1 MRAVVQRVNYAKVLV
16 ENKLLSSINTGLLIF
31 LGVEGK
37 DEKEDAQWLA
47 RKIASLRIFADEE
60 GLMNRDVND
69 ITGQALVISQ
79 FTLHAKT
86 KKGTRPSFVRAAKPD
101 VAVPLYEDF
110 VDYLHEEIRG
120 SVKTGK
126 FGADMKVDLEND
138 GPVTI
143 LIDTQNKDF

>member
-1 MRAVVQRVNYAKVLV
+1 MRAVVQRVSYAKVEIEGRV
-16 ENKLLSSINTGLLIF
+16 HNAINSGLLIF

-37 DEKEDAQWLA
+37 DEKEDAAWLA
-47 RKIASLRIFADEE
+47 RKIASLRIFADSE
-60 GLMNRDVND
+60 GLMNKDVNE
-69 ITGQALVISQ
+69 ISGEALVISQ

-86 KKGTRPSFVRAAKPD
+86 KKGTRPSYIRAAKPD

-110 VDYLHEEIRG
+110 VDYLHDEIRG

-126 FGADMKVDLEND
+126 FGADMKIDMEND

-143 LIDTQNKDF
+143 LIDTHQKDF